1 MEKTPPTRQQ
11 LLALRAQAEVIKKG
25 LELLKSKREALM
37 KEFFNIVEESLELR
51 SRLTELL
58 NRAQR
63 DLERARALNGFEV
76 ESFAHGAKRDISL
89 NIRVH
94 NVWGVSVPD
103 IEEITLTRSLDAR
116 DISPIGVRAE
126 VFDTAKQFELASDLI
141 VKIASKEIRLSR
153 VGEVIRSDTRKINA
167 ISEVMLPSLD
177 KRIRVIE
184 RMLEERERE
193 EIFRLKRFKAH
204 KEALETV

>member
-126 VFDTAKQFELASDLI
+126 VFDTAKQFESASDLI